1 LLAIGKK
8 GSDMKRSYV
17 RLTEPLVRNN
27 GKLRPV
33 SWDEALTRAATGFQR
48 AIEKHGPRTFGLF
61 SCSKASNET
70 NFMAQKFA
78 RLVIGSNNID
88 SCNRT

>member
-1 LLAIGKK
+1 
-8 GSDMKRSYV
+8 MKHPYV
-17 RLTEPLVRNN
+17 RLTEPLVRDN
-27 GKLRPV
+27 GKLHPA
-33 SWDEALTRAATGFQR
+33 SWDEALKRAARGFQT
-48 AIEKHGPRTFGLF
+48 AIEKHGPRAFGLF
-61 SCSKASNET
+61 SCSKATNET